1 MNIAYRLLIISF
13 EFNILNAMD
22 TKAFL
27 KIVGDRIRA
36 VRKTKK
42 ISQEKL
48 AEISGLHPTYISD
61 IERGKVNA
69 SISSFYMVAKALN
82 IPFSDLVNIPSGKV
96 DKNIEVELAE
106 CLSRF
111 RGLDKKKQTI
121 FLSGAKGFISGIE
134 KT

>member
-1 MNIAYRLLIISF
+1 
-13 EFNILNAMD
+13 MD

-36 VRKTKK
+36 VRKSKK

-48 AEISGLHPTYISD
+48 AELSSLHPTYISD

-69 SISSFYMVAKALN
+69 SISSFLMVAKALN
-82 IPFSDLVNIPSGKV
+82 IPFSDLVNLPSGKM

-106 CLSRF
+106 FFSRF

-121 FLSGAKGFISGIE
+121 FLSAANGLISGIE
-134 KT
+134 KS